1 MIRAR
6 WSIFSS
12 LIAVF
17 SVPLLADERV
27 DFNRDIRPLL
37 SDRCFACHGPDEN
50 TREADLR
57 LDIADGVVQ
66 GDSTVVQ
73 ANDLEAS
80 ELYQRIISDD
90 VDIVMPPPSTN
101 KPLSESEKDLLK
113 KWIEQGAAWET
124 HWAYLPPVKVDLPEA
139 NTPSTNP
146 IDAFIQAKL
155 DANQLV
161 ASNQANRVT
170 LIRRLYFDLIGLPPT
185 TAQVDAFLSD
195 DSENAYAKVVEDLLN
210 SPHFGE
216 RMATYWLDVVRYADS
231 NGYHS
236 DEARKIAPYRD
247 YVIQSFNDNMPY
259 DQFVVEQLAGDL
271 LPEAGLQQ
279 QVASGFNMLLQ
290 TTSEGGAQAKEY
302 IAKYAADRVRNT
314 SQIFLGSTVG
324 CAECH
329 NHKFDPFTQHD
340 FYSFAAFFADIQQPA
355 VGNPPTYPVVTSED
369 QELIHQFDM
378 DLGSLRKQLEATTP
392 ELEEDQSQWEASLKE
407 AAARTPKFSP
417 WYQIGPF
424 TADNFD
430 QLHAKEFVAASVS
443 NYDQPVGELKWTENN
458 LADGKVHALPLG
470 NLAATYLHRQVNL
483 EKATNLTLSLG
494 SDDSITVWVNGEKVH
509 DNKVSRAPAA
519 DQDKVKV
526 ELRAGENDLLVKVCN
541 NQSGAGFFFN
551 VGSSDLPSNIASII
565 ETDPESRTVPQK
577 NELAAYYRTVT
588 PLLQPQRE
596 KLAQKEAEKKSF
608 VDSRPRT
615 MMTRTGKPR
624 EVRLLNRGDWL
635 DESGP
640 VVQPAIPEFMGK
652 LETTGNRLNRLDLA
666 RWIIDR
672 NNPLTARTLV
682 NRFWKLFYGQGLAT
696 PLDDLGRQG
705 SVPTHPELLDWLSVE
720 FMDHDWDMKHIIRLM
735 LMSDTY
741 RQATDVSDELKR
753 VDPYNQLYARQVRF
767 RLDAEFVR
775 DNALAVSGLLVRDI
789 GGRSVHPYQPAG
801 YWSHMNFPAR
811 KWPSD
816 QGENLHRRGLYTWWQ
831 RMFLHPAMVAF
842 DAPSR
847 EECTVERPRS
857 NIPQQALVLLNDPTF
872 VEAAHGLAERTLQSA
887 EPETARRI
895 DWIWKE
901 VLSRLP
907 EKTEA
912 EVLTKVYERHRTQ
925 YEADPESAKQLLNV
939 GTLPVNESLDTV
951 ELAAWTSVARVVL
964 NLNETITRP

>member
-57 LDIADGVVQ
+57 LDIAEGVVQ

-407 AAARTPKFSP
+407 AAAGTPKFSP

-470 NLAATYLHRQVNL
+470 NLAAT
-483 EKATNLTLSLG
+483 
-494 SDDSITVWVNGEKVH
+494 
-509 DNKVSRAPAA
+509 
-519 DQDKVKV
+519 
-526 ELRAGENDLLVKVCN
+526 
-541 NQSGAGFFFN
+541 
-551 VGSSDLPSNIASII
+551 
-565 ETDPESRTVPQK
+565 
-577 NELAAYYRTVT
+577 
-588 PLLQPQRE
+588 
-596 KLAQKEAEKKSF
+596 
-608 VDSRPRT
+608 
-615 MMTRTGKPR
+615 
-624 EVRLLNRGDWL
+624 
-635 DESGP
+635 
-640 VVQPAIPEFMGK
+640 
-652 LETTGNRLNRLDLA
+652 
-666 RWIIDR
+666 
-672 NNPLTARTLV
+672 
-682 NRFWKLFYGQGLAT
+682 
-696 PLDDLGRQG
+696 
-705 SVPTHPELLDWLSVE
+705 
-720 FMDHDWDMKHIIRLM
+720 
-735 LMSDTY
+735 
-741 RQATDVSDELKR
+741 
-753 VDPYNQLYARQVRF
+753 
-767 RLDAEFVR
+767 
-775 DNALAVSGLLVRDI
+775 
-789 GGRSVHPYQPAG
+789 
-801 YWSHMNFPAR
+801 
-811 KWPSD
+811 
-816 QGENLHRRGLYTWWQ
+816 
-831 RMFLHPAMVAF
+831 
-842 DAPSR
+842 
-847 EECTVERPRS
+847 
-857 NIPQQALVLLNDPTF
+857 
-872 VEAAHGLAERTLQSA
+872 
-887 EPETARRI
+887 
-895 DWIWKE
+895 
-901 VLSRLP
+901 
-907 EKTEA
+907 
-912 EVLTKVYERHRTQ
+912 
-925 YEADPESAKQLLNV
+925 
-939 GTLPVNESLDTV
+939 
-951 ELAAWTSVARVVL
+951 
-964 NLNETITRP
+964 

>member
-57 LDIADGVVQ
+57 LDIAEGVVQ

-259 DQFVVEQLAGDL
+259 DQFVIEQLAGDL

-470 NLAATYLHRQVNL
+470 NLAATYLHRRVNL
-483 EKATNLTLSLG
+483 EKATKLTLSLG

-541 NQSGAGFFFN
+541 NQSGAG
-551 VGSSDLPSNIASII
+551 
-565 ETDPESRTVPQK
+565 
-577 NELAAYYRTVT
+577 
-588 PLLQPQRE
+588 
-596 KLAQKEAEKKSF
+596 
-608 VDSRPRT
+608 
-615 MMTRTGKPR
+615 
-624 EVRLLNRGDWL
+624 
-635 DESGP
+635 
-640 VVQPAIPEFMGK
+640 
-652 LETTGNRLNRLDLA
+652 
-666 RWIIDR
+666 
-672 NNPLTARTLV
+672 
-682 NRFWKLFYGQGLAT
+682 
-696 PLDDLGRQG
+696 
-705 SVPTHPELLDWLSVE
+705 
-720 FMDHDWDMKHIIRLM
+720 
-735 LMSDTY
+735 
-741 RQATDVSDELKR
+741 
-753 VDPYNQLYARQVRF
+753 
-767 RLDAEFVR
+767 
-775 DNALAVSGLLVRDI
+775 
-789 GGRSVHPYQPAG
+789 
-801 YWSHMNFPAR
+801 
-811 KWPSD
+811 
-816 QGENLHRRGLYTWWQ
+816 
-831 RMFLHPAMVAF
+831 
-842 DAPSR
+842 
-847 EECTVERPRS
+847 
-857 NIPQQALVLLNDPTF
+857 
-872 VEAAHGLAERTLQSA
+872 
-887 EPETARRI
+887 
-895 DWIWKE
+895 
-901 VLSRLP
+901 
-907 EKTEA
+907 
-912 EVLTKVYERHRTQ
+912 
-925 YEADPESAKQLLNV
+925 
-939 GTLPVNESLDTV
+939 
-951 ELAAWTSVARVVL
+951 
-964 NLNETITRP
+964 